1 VPTPSIS
8 SPPLARPYSSLF
20 SQYDGSGGSAAAMA
34 STLAPSLPPPPPPD
48 PEWAWQTFYL
58 SVVCL
63 VGILGNLLVAFT
75 LLRRKQLKY
84 PSNRF
89 D

>member
-1 VPTPSIS
+1 
-8 SPPLARPYSSLF
+8 
-20 SQYDGSGGSAAAMA
+20 MA